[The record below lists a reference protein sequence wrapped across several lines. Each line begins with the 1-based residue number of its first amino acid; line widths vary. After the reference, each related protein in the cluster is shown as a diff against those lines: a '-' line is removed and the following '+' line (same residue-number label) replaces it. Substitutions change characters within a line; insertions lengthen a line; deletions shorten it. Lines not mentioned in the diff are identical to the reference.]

1 MESYTAMREDR
12 QMLVITHISQLLD
25 LITGIGGF
33 IVPLILWATQKDR
46 VMGMDEHGKMIMNF
60 QISLFL
66 YSIICIPLIFLFGI
80 GLLLLGII
88 WIFGIVL
95 PIINAIKASNGEPC
109 NYPFS
114 LKLIS

>member
-12 QMLVITHISQLLD
+12 QMLVIAHISQLLD
-25 LITGIGGF
+25 LITVIGGF

-46 VMGMDEHGKMIMNF
+46 VLGMDEHGKMIMNF

-66 YSIICIPLIFLFGI
+66 YSIVCVPLIFLFGL
-80 GLLLLGII
+80 GLLLLAVV

-95 PIINAIKASNGEPC
+95 PVINAIKASNGEPC
-109 NYPFS
+109 HYPLT